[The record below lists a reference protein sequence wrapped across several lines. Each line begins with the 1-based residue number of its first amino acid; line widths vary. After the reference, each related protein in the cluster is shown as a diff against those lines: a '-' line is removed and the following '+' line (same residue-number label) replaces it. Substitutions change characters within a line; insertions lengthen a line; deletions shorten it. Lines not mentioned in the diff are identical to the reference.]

1 MKKTLTILVAD
12 DDATHREVL
21 RTLLEEWGYAVREA
35 VDGEHAVALCR
46 EQPFDLVL
54 MDVRMPK
61 KSGLEALKEIK
72 VHNPAVPVLIMTA
85 FSEVAAAVE
94 AIKSGAYDYLT
105 KPLDFEKLKVVLRNV
120 FAHVGLIRE
129 NATLSRSLAATEA
142 QTGMV
147 GRSESMRAL
156 WEMVRTIAPT
166 DATVLITGESGTGK
180 ELVARAIHMQSP
192 RQQKAFV
199 AINCGAIPES
209 LTESILFG
217 YEGGAFSGAHSA
229 GQTGLLEK
237 ANGGTLFL
245 DEAGEMPPS
254 LQAKMLRTLQ
264 NYKIRR
270 VGGSQV
276 CQLDVRIVAAS
287 NRNLRD
293 AVKSGRF
300 REDLFY
306 RLDVIPLIVPPLRER
321 QGDIR
326 LLVEFFLESYSA
338 ARGVRY
344 EISSG
349 LLKKFEAYA
358 WPGNVRELKNFVEY
372 GICFS
377 EDGRLTKKLLEP
389 RFALVGASEC
399 PGARVVRRRKPA
411 FDATQLETLLRRY
424 GRSTEGKKAAARQMG
439 ISLATLYRHLR
450 WDQEDGAR

>member
-1 MKKTLTILVAD
+1 MSFVNGNMQLVGQSPAIC
-12 DDATHREVL
+12 RL
-21 RTLLEEWGYAVREA
+21 
-35 VDGEHAVALCR
+35 R
-46 EQPFDLVL
+46 EQIS
-54 MDVRMPK
+54 K
-61 KSGLEALKEIK
+61 
-72 VHNPAVPVLIMTA
+72 
-85 FSEVAAAVE
+85 VAAMDA
-94 AIKSGAYDYLT
+94 
-105 KPLDFEKLKVVLRNV
+105 VVLV
-120 FAHVGLIRE
+120 
-129 NATLSRSLAATEA
+129 
-142 QTGMV
+142 Q
-147 GRSESMRAL
+147 
-156 WEMVRTIAPT
+156 
-166 DATVLITGESGTGK
+166 GESGTGK

-192 RQQKAFV
+192 RHQKAFV

-338 ARGVRY
+338 ARGIRY

-377 EDGRLTKKLLEP
+377 QKT
-389 RFALVGASEC
+389 A
-399 PGARVVRRRKPA
+399 
-411 FDATQLETLLRRY
+411 
-424 GRSTEGKKAAARQMG
+424 
-439 ISLATLYRHLR
+439 
-450 WDQEDGAR
+450 

>member
-1 MKKTLTILVAD
+1 MSFVNGNMQLVGQSPAIF
-12 DDATHREVL
+12 RL
-21 RTLLEEWGYAVREA
+21 
-35 VDGEHAVALCR
+35 R
-46 EQPFDLVL
+46 EQIGKVAV
-54 MDVRMPK
+54 MD
-61 KSGLEALKEIK
+61 A
-72 VHNPAVPVLIMTA
+72 
-85 FSEVAAAVE
+85 
-94 AIKSGAYDYLT
+94 
-105 KPLDFEKLKVVLRNV
+105 VVLV
-120 FAHVGLIRE
+120 
-129 NATLSRSLAATEA
+129 
-142 QTGMV
+142 Q
-147 GRSESMRAL
+147 
-156 WEMVRTIAPT
+156 
-166 DATVLITGESGTGK
+166 GESGTGK

-439 ISLATLYRHLR
+439 ISLVGQAVLIVLFGIFASYNMFGRDYGAAVMTAGNIGWGCGSAPNAVANEKSIMDEYGWHTVAWVLYPSFAVIIDDIYNPIFLSVVS
-450 WDQEDGAR
+450 GFFAA

>member
-1 MKKTLTILVAD
+1 MIKIEREKAGMSFVNGNMQLVGQSPAIC
-12 DDATHREVL
+12 RL
-21 RTLLEEWGYAVREA
+21 
-35 VDGEHAVALCR
+35 R
-46 EQPFDLVL
+46 EQIG
-54 MDVRMPK
+54 K
-61 KSGLEALKEIK
+61 
-72 VHNPAVPVLIMTA
+72 
-85 FSEVAAAVE
+85 VAAMDA
-94 AIKSGAYDYLT
+94 
-105 KPLDFEKLKVVLRNV
+105 VVLV
-120 FAHVGLIRE
+120 
-129 NATLSRSLAATEA
+129 
-142 QTGMV
+142 Q
-147 GRSESMRAL
+147 
-156 WEMVRTIAPT
+156 
-166 DATVLITGESGTGK
+166 GESGTGK

-306 RLDVIPLIVPPLRER
+306 RLDVIPLIVPPLR
-321 QGDIR
+321 
-326 LLVEFFLESYSA
+326 
-338 ARGVRY
+338 
-344 EISSG
+344 
-349 LLKKFEAYA
+349 
-358 WPGNVRELKNFVEY
+358 
-372 GICFS
+372 
-377 EDGRLTKKLLEP
+377 
-389 RFALVGASEC
+389 
-399 PGARVVRRRKPA
+399 
-411 FDATQLETLLRRY
+411 
-424 GRSTEGKKAAARQMG
+424 
-439 ISLATLYRHLR
+439 
-450 WDQEDGAR
+450 

>member
-1 MKKTLTILVAD
+1 MIKIEREKAGMSFVNGNMQLVGQSPAIC
-12 DDATHREVL
+12 RL
-21 RTLLEEWGYAVREA
+21 
-35 VDGEHAVALCR
+35 R
-46 EQPFDLVL
+46 EQIG
-54 MDVRMPK
+54 K
-61 KSGLEALKEIK
+61 
-72 VHNPAVPVLIMTA
+72 
-85 FSEVAAAVE
+85 VAAMDA
-94 AIKSGAYDYLT
+94 
-105 KPLDFEKLKVVLRNV
+105 VVLV
-120 FAHVGLIRE
+120 
-129 NATLSRSLAATEA
+129 
-142 QTGMV
+142 Q
-147 GRSESMRAL
+147 
-156 WEMVRTIAPT
+156 
-166 DATVLITGESGTGK
+166 GESGTGK

-245 DEAGEMPPS
+245 DEAGEMPLS

-338 ARGVRY
+338 ARGIRY

-377 EDGRLTKKLLEP
+377 EDGRLSKKLLEP

-399 PGARVVRRRKPA
+399 SGARVVRRRKPA
-411 FDATQLETLLRRY
+411 FDATHLETLLRRY
-424 GRSTEGKKAAARQMG
+424 GRSTEGKKAVARQMG

-450 WDQEDGAR
+450 RDQEDGAR

>member
-1 MKKTLTILVAD
+1 MQLVGQSPAIC
-12 DDATHREVL
+12 RL
-21 RTLLEEWGYAVREA
+21 
-35 VDGEHAVALCR
+35 R
-46 EQPFDLVL
+46 EQIG
-54 MDVRMPK
+54 K
-61 KSGLEALKEIK
+61 
-72 VHNPAVPVLIMTA
+72 
-85 FSEVAAAVE
+85 VAAMDA
-94 AIKSGAYDYLT
+94 
-105 KPLDFEKLKVVLRNV
+105 VVLV
-120 FAHVGLIRE
+120 
-129 NATLSRSLAATEA
+129 
-142 QTGMV
+142 Q
-147 GRSESMRAL
+147 
-156 WEMVRTIAPT
+156 
-166 DATVLITGESGTGK
+166 GESGTGK

-192 RQQKAFV
+192 REQKAFV
-199 AINCGAIPES
+199 AINNRGAIPES

-306 RLDVIPLIVPPLRER
+306 RLDVIPADCPALARTTGGHTPSGGVFSRVLQCRE
-321 QGDIR
+321 
-326 LLVEFFLESYSA
+326 
-338 ARGVRY
+338 GVRY

-399 PGARVVRRRKPA
+399 PGARVVRRREA
-411 FDATQLETLLRRY
+411 CL
-424 GRSTEGKKAAARQMG
+424 
-439 ISLATLYRHLR
+439 
-450 WDQEDGAR
+450 

>member
-1 MKKTLTILVAD
+1 M
-12 DDATHREVL
+12 DA
-21 RTLLEEWGYAVREA
+21 
-35 VDGEHAVALCR
+35 
-46 EQPFDLVL
+46 
-54 MDVRMPK
+54 
-61 KSGLEALKEIK
+61 
-72 VHNPAVPVLIMTA
+72 
-85 FSEVAAAVE
+85 
-94 AIKSGAYDYLT
+94 
-105 KPLDFEKLKVVLRNV
+105 VVLV
-120 FAHVGLIRE
+120 
-129 NATLSRSLAATEA
+129 
-142 QTGMV
+142 Q
-147 GRSESMRAL
+147 
-156 WEMVRTIAPT
+156 
-166 DATVLITGESGTGK
+166 GESGTGK

-245 DEAGEMPPS
+245 DEAGEMPLS

-338 ARGVRY
+338 ARGIRY

-399 PGARVVRRRKPA
+399 SGARVVRRRKPA
-411 FDATQLETLLRRY
+411 FDATHLETLLRRY

-450 WDQEDGAR
+450 RDQEDGAR